1 MKSIIIFGKGPSVS
15 KCSKEIVE
23 KYDDVAIVNYPVLT
37 NFFYKLISNRE
48 IEYHFANCSDF
59 DKRYKDHINDMLK
72 IKNIINTHVHN
83 NYVHYLKNNL
93 IKCSIREKY
102 ETYFKNNFDL
112 DPNSGIMALQ
122 FLIDTG
128 AEISVMSKNTAIAC
142 GLSKYID
149 ESYCGKLI
157 GTGETKIMGKV
168 HYTEIVFDWGVLP
181 CGFTICNTENITSII
196 GIRTVYLKY
205 FYAYL

>member
-1 MKSIIIFGKGPSVS
+1 MSITINCPTCTFRNDIHDTKQHNCCICFNLLPKINSNQLLNIR
-15 KCSKEIVE
+15 EADE
-23 KYDDVAIVNYPVLT
+23 K
-37 NFFYKLISNRE
+37 
-48 IEYHFANCSDF
+48 H
-59 DKRYKDHINDMLK
+59 
-72 IKNIINTHVHN
+72 NIIMKN
-83 NYVHYLKNNL
+83 YLKAIEIIPEFYTKSPSIF
-93 IKCSIREKY
+93 IKGSINGNMIK
-102 ETYFKNNFDL
+102 
-112 DPNSGIMALQ
+112 

-196 GIRTVYLKY
+196 GIDMLNSHGTIIDFKNKTLNIGKHIIKWCK
-205 FYAYL
+205 